1 MYFLLDTVTPMQ
13 LVYLFLL
20 TETSDQESLLLMLF
34 HFNKHDAFHRI
45 ARIVIYSYVK
55 EGWGGGRWVEFDF
68 D

>member
-20 TETSDQESLLLMLF
+20 TETSDQESILLMLF

-45 ARIVIYSYVK
+45 ARIVIYNYVNG
-55 EGWGGGRWVEFDF
+55 EGGGDSILISYF
-68 D
+68 